1 MIGEIYGTKDMDD
14 IQMTYGEK
22 LVALGLN
29 IAYYRKL
36 RFLTQEKL
44 AEKANVSISTI
55 RKLENPNLFMGITFD
70 KICRLAV
77 ALDVTESELLDF
89 RDPKRR

>member
-1 MIGEIYGTKDMDD
+1 
-14 IQMTYGEK
+14 MTYGDK

-44 AEKANVSISTI
+44 AEKSDISISTV
-55 RKLENPNLFMGITFD
+55 RKLENPNLYTGITFE
-70 KICRLAV
+70 KLCRIAE
-77 ALDVTESELLDF
+77 ALEVTESELLDF
-89 RDPKRR
+89 RSPKSSGSRE